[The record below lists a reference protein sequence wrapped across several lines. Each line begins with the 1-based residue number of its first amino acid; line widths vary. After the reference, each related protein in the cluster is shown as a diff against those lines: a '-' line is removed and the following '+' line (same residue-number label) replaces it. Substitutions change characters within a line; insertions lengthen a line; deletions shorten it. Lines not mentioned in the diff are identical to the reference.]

1 MSASE
6 GMHMANKTDNLKE
19 KLKEKLREIFQFE
32 SEDLDFGI
40 YRIMNYKR
48 KEIEEFIEKEL
59 TEGIKND
66 TINSD
71 NKVHILFRNTIPEI
85 PSTTYGTFAIYK
97 YPAKF
102 IPQVIA
108 YVLKK
113 YAKPGMKIFDPFA
126 GYGTVGIV
134 SRVYGFEYE
143 LWDLNPII
151 EVIHK
156 TAIMKPP
163 RVNVFDLIKELK
175 NSKEEFIPKWSNLS
189 YWFPEE
195 FMPVLARAWGF
206 VHSLD
211 DESKYIFLIPLIK
224 VTRYF
229 SYSDEKVHK
238 LYKSKYSIK
247 KVEELL
253 KKDWK
258 RQFYTMLE
266 REVQVLLKKIWDYAR
281 LKPKEVKYKIK
292 SGIDILETK
301 LDSDVNI
308 LITSP
313 PYLQAQEYIRSTKLE
328 LFWLGYDE
336 NYIRSLSKK
345 EIPYRSVNEIK
356 IYSEKYYEY
365 RDKIKEEHL
374 KRIYDRYFHAI
385 LNVFSTLG
393 ENVSNYMCIFVG
405 PAKIRTISIPIDDI
419 IIEHLQEFG
428 WKHELTFIDTIVSR
442 VMFESKVNPASGE
455 KDSRI
460 KTEHLVVLKR
470 GK

>member
-1 MSASE
+1 MMNS
-6 GMHMANKTDNLKE
+6 KTK
-19 KLKEKLREIFQFE
+19 
-32 SEDLDFGI
+32 
-40 YRIMNYKR
+40 NYKQLKLWGK
-48 KEIEEFIEKEL
+48 KE
-59 TEGIKND
+59 TENVGLSGLNG
-66 TINSD
+66 SS
-71 NKVHILFRNTIPEI
+71 NKVSILFRYAIPEI

-108 YVLKK
+108 YVLKN
-113 YAKPGMKIFDPFA
+113 YARPGMKIFDPFA
-126 GYGTVGIV
+126 GYGTSGIV
-134 SRVYGFEYE
+134 SRVYGYEYE

-151 EVIHK
+151 DVIHK
-156 TAIMKPP
+156 TAIMKPLK
-163 RVNVFDLIKELK
+163 VNVRNLMKELR
-175 NSKEEFIPKWSNLS
+175 NSKKEFIPKWSNLI

-195 FMPVLARAWGF
+195 FISLLSKVWGF

-211 DESKYIFLIPLIK
+211 SETKYILLIPLLK

-253 KKDWK
+253 KKDWEEE
-258 RQFYTMLE
+258 FFTMLE
-266 REVQVLLKKIWDYAR
+266 REMRILLRKIWEYNR
-281 LKPKEVKYKIK
+281 LQPKDVRYEIK
-292 SGIDILETK
+292 FGIDTLTAN
-301 LDSDVNI
+301 LDHKVNI

-336 NYIRSLSKK
+336 DYIRSLSKR
-345 EIPYRSVNEIK
+345 EIPYRPINEIR

-365 RDKIKEEHL
+365 REKIKEDDL
-374 KRIYDRYFHAI
+374 KILYDRYFHAI
-385 LNVFSTLG
+385 LKVFSTLG
-393 ENVSNYMCIFVG
+393 ENVTDYMCIFVG
-405 PAKIRTISIPIDDI
+405 PAKIRTTPIPIDEI

-428 WKHELTFIDTIVSR
+428 WLHEITFIDTIISR
-442 VMFESKVNPASGE
+442 VMFESKINPASGE
-455 KDSRI
+455 RDSRM

-470 GK
+470 R

>member
-1 MSASE
+1 ME
-6 GMHMANKTDNLKE
+6 NE
-19 KLKEKLREIFQFE
+19 KLN
-32 SEDLDFGI
+32 SE
-40 YRIMNYKR
+40 
-48 KEIEEFIEKEL
+48 
-59 TEGIKND
+59 
-66 TINSD
+66 NSL
-71 NKVHILFRNTIPEI
+71 NKVPILFRNTIPEI

-108 YVLKK
+108 YVLKR
-113 YAKPGMKIFDPFA
+113 YAEPGMRIFDPFA

-134 SRVYGFEYE
+134 SRVYGYEYE

-151 EVIHK
+151 DVIHE

-163 RVNVFDLIKELK
+163 RVNVFNLIKELK
-175 NSKEEFIPKWSNLS
+175 NSKEEFIPKWSNLN
-189 YWFPEE
+189 YWFPED
-195 FMPVLARAWGF
+195 FIPVLSRSWGF

-211 DESKYIFLIPLIK
+211 DETKYILLIPLIN

-229 SYSDEKVHK
+229 SYGDEKVHK
-238 LYKSKYSIK
+238 LYRSKYSRK
-247 KVEELL
+247 KVEDLL
-253 KKDWK
+253 KSDWK

-266 REVQVLLKKIWDYAR
+266 KEVHILLKKIWEYNR
-281 LKPKEVKYKIK
+281 LKPKDVKYKIK
-292 SGIDILETK
+292 SGIDTLETK
-301 LDSDVNI
+301 LDCDVNI

-336 NYIRSLSKK
+336 DYIRGLSKK
-345 EIPYRSVNEIK
+345 EIPYRSMNKIK

-365 RDKIKEEHL
+365 RDKIKENHL
-374 KRIYDRYFHAI
+374 KVLYDRYFHAI
-385 LNVFSTLG
+385 LNAFSSLG
-393 ENVSNYMCIFVG
+393 ENVTNYMCIFVG
-405 PAKIRTISIPIDDI
+405 PAKIRTTSIPIDDI

-428 WKHELTFIDTIVSR
+428 WQHEVTFIDTIVSR

-470 GK
+470 R

>member
-1 MSASE
+1 MNNE
-6 GMHMANKTDNLKE
+6 MK
-19 KLKEKLREIFQFE
+19 
-32 SEDLDFGI
+32 
-40 YRIMNYKR
+40 NYKQL
-48 KEIEEFIEKEL
+48 KLWIEKEPEA
-59 TEGIKND
+59 TTND
-66 TINSD
+66 TFNLDNSF
-71 NKVHILFRNTIPEI
+71 NKVPILFRNTVPEI
-85 PSTTYGTFAIYK
+85 PTTTYGTFAIYK

-113 YAKPGMKIFDPFA
+113 YAKPGMRIFDPFA

-134 SRVYGFEYE
+134 SRIYGYEYE

-151 EVIHK
+151 DVIHE

-163 RVNVFDLIKELK
+163 RITIMDLLKELK
-175 NSKEEFIPKWSNLS
+175 NSKEEFIPKWSNLN

-195 FMPVLARAWGF
+195 FIPLLSKAWGF

-211 DESKYIFLIPLIK
+211 SETKYILLIPLIN

-229 SYSDEKVHK
+229 SYGDEKVHK
-238 LYKSKYSIK
+238 LYKSKYSRK

-258 RQFYTMLE
+258 RKFYNMLE
-266 REVQVLLKKIWDYAR
+266 KEIHILLRKIWEYNR
-281 LKPKEVKYKIK
+281 LKPKEVNYKIK
-292 SGIDILETK
+292 SGIDTLETK
-301 LDSDVNI
+301 LDQDVNI

-345 EIPYRSVNEIK
+345 EIPYRSVNKIK
-356 IYSEKYYEY
+356 IYSEKYYEF
-365 RDKIKEEHL
+365 RNKIKEDHL
-374 KRIYDRYFHAI
+374 KVLYDRYFHAI
-385 LNVFSTLG
+385 LNAFSSLG
-393 ENVSNYMCIFVG
+393 KNVTNYMCIFVG
-405 PAKIRTISIPIDDI
+405 PAKIRTTSIPIDDI
-419 IIEHLQEFG
+419 IVEHLQEFG
-428 WKHELTFIDTIVSR
+428 WSHEVTFIDTIVSR

-460 KTEHLVVLKR
+460 KTEHLVVLKSR
-470 GK
+470 

>member
-1 MSASE
+1 MNNETKNYRQLKIWMSEEVE
-6 GMHMANKTDNLKE
+6 GIENERFN
-19 KLKEKLREIFQFE
+19 
-32 SEDLDFGI
+32 SEDSL
-40 YRIMNYKR
+40 
-48 KEIEEFIEKEL
+48 
-59 TEGIKND
+59 
-66 TINSD
+66 
-71 NKVHILFRNTIPEI
+71 NKIPILFRNTIPEI

-134 SRVYGFEYE
+134 SRVYGYEYE

-151 EVIHK
+151 DVIHE

-163 RVNVFDLIKELK
+163 RVNVFNLIKDLK
-175 NSKEEFIPKWSNLS
+175 DSKEEFIPKWSNLN
-189 YWFPEE
+189 YWFPED
-195 FMPVLARAWGF
+195 FIPVLSRTWGF

-211 DESKYIFLIPLIK
+211 DETKHILLIPLIN

-229 SYSDEKVHK
+229 SYGDEKVHK
-238 LYKSKYSIK
+238 LYKSKYSRK

-258 RQFYTMLE
+258 KQFYTMLE
-266 REVQVLLKKIWDYAR
+266 KEIYILLRKIWEYNR
-281 LKPKEVKYKIK
+281 LKPKEVRYKIK
-292 SGIDILETK
+292 SGIDTLETK
-301 LDSDVNI
+301 LDRDVNI

-345 EIPYRSVNEIK
+345 EIPYRPVNKIK

-365 RDKIKEEHL
+365 RDKIKEDHL
-374 KRIYDRYFHAI
+374 KILYDRYFHAI
-385 LNVFSTLG
+385 LNTFSSLG
-393 ENVSNYMCIFVG
+393 ENVTDYMCIFVG
-405 PAKIRTISIPIDDI
+405 PAKIRTTSIPIDDI
-419 IIEHLQEFG
+419 IIEHLQEFD
-428 WKHELTFIDTIVSR
+428 WQHEVTFIDTIVSR

-460 KTEHLVVLKR
+460 KTEHLVVMKKR
-470 GK
+470 